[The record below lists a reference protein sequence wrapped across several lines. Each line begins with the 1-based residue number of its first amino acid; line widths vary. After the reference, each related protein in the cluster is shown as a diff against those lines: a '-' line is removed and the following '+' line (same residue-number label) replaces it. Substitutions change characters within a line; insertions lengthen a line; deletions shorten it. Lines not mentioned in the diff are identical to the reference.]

1 MSAPY
6 ISPLDVLATY
16 PHPIDN
22 LVVHII
28 KDKYRVMVMS
38 AEERP
43 PRNVCDAIDECIL
56 VVKND
61 ISIGE
66 TIMSGKGTIWK
77 LTVLRISQTQ
87 FLVKF
92 RPGVAMD

>member
-1 MSAPY
+1 
-6 ISPLDVLATY
+6 
-16 PHPIDN
+16 
-22 LVVHII
+22 
-28 KDKYRVMVMS
+28 MS

>member
-1 MSAPY
+1 MNDLIA
-6 ISPLDVLATY
+6 Y

-22 LVVHII
+22 FVIHII
-28 KDKYRVMVMS
+28 NDKYRAMVMT

-56 VVKND
+56 EIKND

-66 TIMSGKGTIWK
+66 TMIFGRGCVWK
-77 LTVLRISQTQ
+77 LTVLRISQAQ

-92 RPGVAMD
+92 RPGADAVVMD

>member
-1 MSAPY
+1 MSAPC
-6 ISPLDVLATY
+6 ICPLDVLATY
-16 PHPIDN
+16 PHSIDN

-43 PRNVCDAIDECIL
+43 PRNVCDAIDEFIL
-56 VVKND
+56 EMKND

-66 TIMSGKGTIWK
+66 TMIFGKGTIWK
-77 LTVLRISQTQ
+77 LTLLRISQTQ

>member
-1 MSAPY
+1 
-6 ISPLDVLATY
+6 
-16 PHPIDN
+16 
-22 LVVHII
+22 
-28 KDKYRVMVMS
+28 MS

-43 PRNVCDAIDECIL
+43 PRNVCDAIDEFIL
-56 VVKND
+56 EMKND

-66 TIMSGKGTIWK
+66 TMIFGKGTIWK
-77 LTVLRISQTQ
+77 LTLLRISQTQ